1 MFKIAICDDDVN
13 YRTLIRNI
21 ISDDNTVGKNV
32 LFFEYPSGESLL
44 ADVHQM
50 HNLLFL
56 DIQMSGLNGNETAKA
71 FRKINKGAVLIFCTN
86 YQYPTTESFKVQP
99 YRYVMKDINNQM
111 LIEEM
116 PDIIRE
122 MESHSEIQ
130 YLNITEDGRLS
141 RISINRNNN

>member
-86 YQYPTTESFKVQP
+86 YQYPTK
-99 YRYVMKDINNQM
+99 YI
-111 LIEEM
+111 
-116 PDIIRE
+116 
-122 MESHSEIQ
+122 
-130 YLNITEDGRLS
+130 
-141 RISINRNNN
+141 